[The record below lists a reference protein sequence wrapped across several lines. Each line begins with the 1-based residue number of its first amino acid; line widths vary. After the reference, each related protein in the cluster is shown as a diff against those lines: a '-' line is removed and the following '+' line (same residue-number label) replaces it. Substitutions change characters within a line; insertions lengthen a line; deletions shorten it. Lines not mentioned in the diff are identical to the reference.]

1 MKRPLHIFLCA
12 PLVVYNYFG
21 TMITTQV
28 HEKFKIFAGKPA
40 KDKSIGT
47 LADEVAAFAKKS
59 KVAAK
64 SIGVEYVESSGQLLI
79 TLGYRDDAES
89 YPIQLHSVGL
99 GKVDGLAKD
108 FSALE
113 KAMAA
118 AAAKHRNVICHEL
131 YVTGDGDFFLVLMT
145 HG

>member
-1 MKRPLHIFLCA
+1 
-12 PLVVYNYFG
+12 
-21 TMITTQV
+21 MIKAQV
-28 HEKFKIFAGKPA
+28 HDKFKIFVGELAPDRTIGK
-40 KDKSIGT
+40 
-47 LADEVAAFAKKS
+47 LADEVALFASKS
-59 KVAAK
+59 QIAAK